1 LLAIDVIVPGSRPRT
16 WQRVLVERLTD
27 AGYDVAVHLQVDA
40 LPWPW
45 LMAETL
51 ALERHVLRRD
61 PRALAAIIDKIPA
74 VARQRPTELV
84 VDLTGR
90 AQHAPTPTIRL
101 AFDKSYADAAAVIAL
116 ANGRLP
122 NIEAVLDGQVVGFAA
137 PMVDT
142 RASVAMAVED
152 VLARAITLALAVAA
166 KFEDGLL
173 AGGRPAPEPSLLP
186 ASGLRFAASYAVSA
200 LPRLAR
206 EVLRRARFRQ
216 AHWRVGYRFIDGPG
230 VAETGEVGTGWFV
243 LPDTGE
249 RFYAD
254 PFPFNWQGQH
264 FIFVED
270 YSHAT
275 QKARLSVVAFDVD
288 GNPGEHYPV
297 IEEDWHLSYPQVFE
311 RDGTIWMLPEASNSG
326 KLTLYRATAFPN
338 DWVAEAVLI
347 ENCELSDATLLDHGG
362 RLWLFGTDRDGHGS
376 TSDTL
381 VVFHAPHL
389 TGPWT
394 PHRANPILIDRRM
407 ARPGGAIVCLGERI
421 VLPMQDGTL
430 GYGGD
435 LGLVEIQTLNEDTV
449 QLLPPRPVSPG
460 RNWPYPRVHT
470 LNRAGRLEV
479 IDGIAAVRQRSR
491 GK

>member
-1 LLAIDVIVPGSRPRT
+1 
-16 WQRVLVERLTD
+16 VLVERL
-27 AGYDVAVHLQVDA
+27 AGAGHDVAVLPHTDA
-40 LPWPW
+40 LPWPPGIAAA
-45 LMAETL
+45 LL
-51 ALERHVLRRD
+51 LERHVLRRD
-61 PRALAAIIDKIPA
+61 PRALAAIVGKVPA
-74 VARQRPTELV
+74 VARRRPTDLV
-84 VDLTGR
+84 FDLTGR

-206 EVLRRARFRQ
+206 EVLRRAWFRQ

-254 PFPFNWQGQH
+254 PFPFNWQGRH

-288 GNPGEHYPV
+288 GNTGEPYPV

-326 KLTLYRATAFPN
+326 KLTLYRATAFPK

-347 ENCELSDATLLDHGG
+347 ENCELSDATLLDHDG
-362 RLWLFGTDRDGHGS
+362 RLWLFATDRDGHGS

-407 ARPGGAIVCLGERI
+407 ARPGGAIVFLGERI

-460 RNWPYPRVHT
+460 RDWPYPRVHT